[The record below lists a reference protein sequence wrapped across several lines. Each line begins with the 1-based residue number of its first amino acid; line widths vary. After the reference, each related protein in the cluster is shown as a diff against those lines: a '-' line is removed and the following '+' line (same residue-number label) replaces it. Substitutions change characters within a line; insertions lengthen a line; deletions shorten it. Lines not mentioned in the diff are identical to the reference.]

1 MLCSNKVRGKYY
13 AKRISCIDRKQTAGF
28 SRIEEKESIPTIR
41 TFSHILD
48 ALGYE
53 LQIVKKI
60 YKVKIVSNKGGVYVY
75 IQNRDFNGWH

>member
-1 MLCSNKVRGKYY
+1 MTGNKQQD
-13 AKRISCIDRKQTAGF
+13 I
-28 SRIEEKESIPTIR
+28 SRIEKKKSIPTIR

-53 LQIVKKI
+53 LQIVKRNQYNIII

>member
-60 YKVKIVSNKGGVYVY
+60 CI
-75 IQNRDFNGWH
+75 I

>member
-1 MLCSNKVRGKYY
+1 MTGNKQQD
-13 AKRISCIDRKQTAGF
+13 I
-28 SRIEEKESIPTIR
+28 SRIEKKKSISTIR

-53 LQIVKKI
+53 RNQYNIII

>member
-1 MLCSNKVRGKYY
+1 MTGNKQQD
-13 AKRISCIDRKQTAGF
+13 I
-28 SRIEEKESIPTIR
+28 SRIEKKKSIPTIR
-41 TFSHILD
+41 TFSHILE

-53 LQIVKKI
+53 LQIVKRNQYNIII

>member
-1 MLCSNKVRGKYY
+1 MTGNKQQD
-13 AKRISCIDRKQTAGF
+13 I
-28 SRIEEKESIPTIR
+28 SRIEKKKSIPTIR
-41 TFSHILD
+41 TFSHILE

-53 LQIVKKI
+53 LQIVKKKSIYYNIII

>member
-1 MLCSNKVRGKYY
+1 MTRNKQQV
-13 AKRISCIDRKQTAGF
+13 F

-53 LQIVKKI
+53 LQIVKKNQYNIII

>member
-1 MLCSNKVRGKYY
+1 MTGS
-13 AKRISCIDRKQTAGF
+13 KQQDI
-28 SRIEEKESIPTIR
+28 SRIEKKKSIPTIR
-41 TFSHILD
+41 TFSHILE

-53 LQIVKKI
+53 LQIVKRNQYNIII